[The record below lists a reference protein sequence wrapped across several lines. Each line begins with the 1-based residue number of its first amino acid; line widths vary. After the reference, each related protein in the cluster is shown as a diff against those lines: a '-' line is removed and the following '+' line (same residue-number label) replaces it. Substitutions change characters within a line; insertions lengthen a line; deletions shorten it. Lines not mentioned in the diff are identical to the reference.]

1 MYLKSIE
8 VHGFKSFANKLVFQF
23 KGGIT
28 GIVGPNGSGKSNVA
42 DAVRWVLGEQSA
54 KQLRGTK
61 MEDIIFSGTETRHPL
76 GFAYVA
82 ITFDNSDHSLP
93 LEFDEVVVARRVYRS
108 GESEYLINGS
118 GCLLK
123 DVKEMFFDTGIGKE
137 GYSIIGQGQI
147 DRILSGKPEER
158 RELFDEA
165 AGIVKYKKRKS
176 ATVKNLEAERQN
188 LLRIN
193 DILSELQIQ
202 VGPLEKQSIKAKQ
215 YLNLRDELK
224 TKDIWMYIMDYERM
238 NAEIE
243 GMSEKTSIAERNL
256 EKAGEKY
263 RESRSN
269 LDEIEEKANN
279 YLLQLEDKKNSVN
292 NNKIKS
298 EQLEG
303 EVKLYRQQI
312 DSAKQNEEQFSERIA
327 QLKEQLENATSEKN
341 MLLLQKDDNSKQLE
355 IFENDKTEAEEKINS
370 IFGEIS
376 GAENLIDQYNQDVI
390 RAMNESSELK
400 SEQKKYETMLE
411 QTAIKKAEMNQN
423 LFRLKSE
430 SELARDNIINQEN
443 EVNQI
448 TEEIN
453 NKRENINKV
462 RFKLHENE
470 RLRRVCENEFV
481 EVQKSFHAVNSQIN
495 TLKNLAERYEGY
507 GQSIKKVMEKKSDD
521 QGIIGVVADIIIVDK
536 KYETA
541 VETSLGGNIQNIVTD
556 NEKTAKKMIE
566 YLKKNKFGRA
576 TFLPLSD
583 ITADADYDKKLD
595 NEKGVLGP
603 VSNFVKTDERYLEII
618 RYLMGRF
625 ILVDN
630 VDNALLLARKYHH
643 SLRIVT
649 LDGEFLNVGGSLSGG
664 AFKNSGN
671 LLGRKRELEEL
682 EKKLNEIKGK
692 IDSYKSKLNNYDSEH
707 KKLSEDIQTQDEV
720 IQKAQLELNTSQL
733 KYSQAK
739 EQIKISEHAYND
751 AKQGGALIENEK
763 AQLQNNLEILKEKL
777 EQQKL
782 YSEECSVKIKELNHS
797 LDEKKQQRSKMHDII
812 NQLSLNRIALTQ
824 TEGFIQEK
832 LSRSENIIVQINEDI
847 NTIINN
853 KELAKDKITE
863 REATIITV
871 KEVIENLKV
880 ETENSAFDIQKISDE
895 REELI
900 NQQKKIQQEREKLAD
915 IRNSLEKEQIRLQ
928 NQNEKIQ
935 AQFATLNQY
944 MWNEYELT
952 YRMAI
957 EFKSDDMPSYSLLK
971 QETQELKQK
980 IKNLGDVNVNAIDE
994 YIIIS
999 ERYNTMRTQHD
1010 DIVESESRLLKFIN
1024 ELEEK
1029 MRTQFVLKFEEI
1041 KKQYNLVFRE
1051 LFGGGKGTLELI
1063 EGEDIL
1069 EAGITII
1076 AQPPG
1081 KTLKSMSMLSGGEK
1095 ALSAIAILFAIQN
1108 LKPSP
1113 FCLLD
1118 EIEAALDDSNV
1129 KRFAKYLNKLKA
1141 KTQYIVITHRQGTM
1155 AAADTLY
1162 GITMQE
1168 KGVST
1173 LVSVDLVEQQLQKEV
1188 KK

>member
-54 KQLRGTK
+54 KQLRGSK

-93 LEFDEVVVARRVYRS
+93 LEYDEVVVARRVYRS

-118 GCLLK
+118 TCLLK

-147 DRILSGKPEER
+147 DKILSGKPEDR

-165 AGIVKYKKRKS
+165 AGIVKYKKRKA
-176 ATVKNLEAERQN
+176 ATVKNLDAERQN
-188 LLRIN
+188 LLRVN
-193 DILSELQIQ
+193 DILSELEIQ
-202 VGPLEKQSIKAKQ
+202 VGPLGKQSEKAKK
-215 YLNLRDELK
+215 YLAFREELK
-224 TKDIWMYIMDYERM
+224 KKDIWMFIMDYEKI
-238 NAEIE
+238 NNDIE
-243 GMSEKTSIAERNL
+243 DLASKTTIAEKNL
-256 EKAGEKY
+256 SEAGDAY
-263 RESRSN
+263 GESRNN
-269 LDEIEEKANN
+269 LDELDNKINSFFED
-279 YLLQLEDKKNSVN
+279 LEIKRNTVN
-292 NNKIKS
+292 NNKIKI

-303 EVKLYRQQI
+303 EVKVYKQQI
-312 DSAKQNEEQFSERIA
+312 ESAKQNEEQFGNRVA
-327 QLKEQLENATSEKN
+327 QLKEQLEAANSEKN
-341 MLLLQKDDNSKQLE
+341 ALTEQKEQNHKKLE
-355 IFENDKTEAEEKINS
+355 ACENEKVSAEDKINS
-370 IFGEIS
+370 IFTEINES
-376 GAENLIDQYNQDVI
+376 ETSIDELNQAVMN
-390 RAMNESSELK
+390 AMNESSELK

-411 QTAIKKAEMNQN
+411 QSAIKKAEMNQN
-423 LFRLKSE
+423 LFRLKTE
-430 SELARDNIINQEN
+430 TEQAKDNITEQEK
-443 EVNQI
+443 EVARVND
-448 TEEIN
+448 EIN
-453 NKRENINKV
+453 VKRDSLNKI
-462 RFKLHENE
+462 RFKLNENE
-470 RLRRVCENEFV
+470 RLRRISETEFE
-481 EVQKSFHAVNSQIN
+481 EVQKTFHAVNSQIN

-507 GQSIKKVMEKKSDD
+507 GQSIKKVMEVKSSHP
-521 QGIIGVVADIIIVDK
+521 GIIGVVADIITVDK

-556 NEKTAKKMIE
+556 NEKTAKSMIE
-566 YLKKNKFGRA
+566 YLKKNRFGRA

-603 VSNFVKTDERYLEII
+603 VSDFVKTDDKYREII
-618 RYLMGRF
+618 KYLMGRF

-630 VDNALLLARKYHH
+630 VDNALALARKYHH

-649 LDGEFLNVGGSLSGG
+649 LEGEFLNVGGSLSGG
-664 AFKNSGN
+664 AFKSSGN
-671 LLGRKRELEEL
+671 LLGRKRELDDL
-682 EKKLNEIKGK
+682 AKKLEAT
-692 IDSYKSKLNNYDSEH
+692 KSKIEAHKNNLAKFDIEH
-707 KKLSEDIQTQDEV
+707 KTLVEDIRVKDEDLQKSQLDLNTKQMQYSQAIEQKELCDKAYEDAKQDGSQIES
-720 IQKAQLELNTSQL
+720 QKAQLQQS
-733 KYSQAK
+733 
-739 EQIKISEHAYND
+739 
-751 AKQGGALIENEK
+751 
-763 AQLQNNLEILKEKL
+763 LEVIRTKL
-777 EQQKL
+777 EQQTI
-782 YSEECSVKIKELNHS
+782 SSDECRKKIFVLNEL
-797 LDEKKQQRSKMHDII
+797 LEEKKQQRSRMHDTI
-812 NQLSLNRIALTQ
+812 NQLSLDRIALMQ
-824 TEGFIQEK
+824 TDGFVQEK
-832 LSRSENIIVQINEDI
+832 LERTDSTISQINEDI
-847 NTIINN
+847 NSVIQN
-853 KELAKDKITE
+853 KELTLDKISE
-863 REATIITV
+863 RENAIVAV
-871 KEVIENLKV
+871 KETINNLKD
-880 ETENSAFDIQKISDE
+880 ETKELDSLIIKNSEE
-895 REELI
+895 REILIVKQKEL
-900 NQQKKIQQEREKLAD
+900 QQQREKLAD

-928 NQNEKIQ
+928 NQNEKLQ
-935 AQFATLNQY
+935 AQFMSLNQY

-952 YRMAI
+952 YRSAL
-957 EFKSDDMPSYSLLK
+957 EYKTDDMISYSELK
-971 QETQELKQK
+971 HETQDLKQK

-994 YIIIS
+994 YTIVS
-999 ERYNTMRTQHD
+999 ERYNTMKTQHD
-1010 DIVESESRLLKFIN
+1010 DIVESEQRLLKFID

-1029 MRTQFVLKFEEI
+1029 MRIQFVEKFDEI
-1041 KKQYNLVFRE
+1041 KEQYNIVFRE
-1051 LFGGGKGTLELI
+1051 LFGGGKGTLELTPD
-1063 EGEDIL
+1063 EDVL
-1069 EAGITII
+1069 EAGISII

-1129 KRFAKYLNKLKA
+1129 RRFAKYLNKLKA

-1155 AAADTLY
+1155 EAADTLY